1 MNENLGPMPATSSP
15 SVISTMRRYQ
25 RRALFGGGIF
35 LTVMVLATFGFAVVS
50 IVRAYVDNER
60 RELEIEGRKII
71 SEFVKAEIAVRSS
84 VHLAEM
90 VWNQTPPAA
99 ADAVARFHESGGRL
113 VQQPASGTSALIVG
127 RPAADIARSD
137 LERFIALANYAADTT
152 AATVTAQGFAFSAYV
167 YTPRRDLAALV
178 PVKWPDEAQLD
189 AALADRAAL
198 FDALTRNAD
207 GPIEPVAITDPS
219 GLRAARWTGPYRN
232 PLTGLP
238 ATRLSTYA
246 LDAGGK
252 PFAVFVYEAPL
263 ALTTRLLSIDH
274 FGGTFAITDH
284 AGVLVAAGKGGADRP
299 EVLAAVQE
307 PGAGSGPG
315 ITFRRAANGVHVVSA
330 PIGLTG
336 WRLSYAYTWG
346 DVLAGVWPQIRWT
359 PVVTLGLIALL
370 WSLLWWY
377 NKRVFAPMLERS
389 ERAAEIEHLNRLL
402 VETAPVGLGV
412 IDAHSGR
419 PMLRSPAMVDVA
431 GNVVTEAPSLSAEIV
446 RRFASGGGDGL
457 MHGDIA
463 LPTRDGGH
471 VDLAVRLTQARYQN
485 ADVLV
490 AAFTDVTDKKRTEQ
504 ALREAKQAADAARR
518 AADEANRAKSTFLAT
533 MSHEIRTPLNAIL
546 GNLELVRRMAL
557 PPQAE
562 ERLQVVG
569 ASSNALL
576 GIISDVLDFS
586 KIEAGHMAIESIPF
600 DPAAVVAEVAAIF
613 APVAQE
619 KGLQFDCIVERE
631 HLAPHYLGD
640 PTRIRQIAANLL
652 SNAVKFTDAGDVLI
666 EIYAKE
672 DAAAQPGIVIGVSD
686 SGIGMSQEQQA
697 HLFEPFAQAD
707 STITRRFG
715 GSGLGLALCR
725 RLVALMGGSIE
736 LRSAPGDGSQFT
748 VRLPLAPC
756 AAPLPAADAAAD
768 ATSNT
773 AASPGLKVLAVDDQ
787 APNRELIR
795 MQLETLGY
803 QVDLAGN
810 GSEALRHFNEGSYD
824 LLLTDLSM
832 PGMDGCALARC
843 LREQGV
849 GVPIVAMT
857 AHAEVEEHRRCTEA
871 GIDAV
876 LVKPV
881 LLDTLDRTL
890 RRLLRAEAPAKAR
903 AASGEGIGAGRLP
916 EKVRAALFDS
926 THGLLASLRA
936 AAEPPVPE
944 ALLRDLHALRGMFA
958 MIRETGVVESCAHLE
973 QQVKRDDLEELP
985 AALERLAT
993 LAQETLARRS
1003 V

>member
-1 MNENLGPMPATSSP
+1 MNEDRGRLPSPQPP
-15 SVISTMRRYQ
+15 SVISAMRRYQ
-25 RRALFGGGIF
+25 RLALFGGGIF
-35 LTVMVLATFGFAVVS
+35 LTVMVLATFGFAVAS
-50 IVRAYVDNER
+50 MLRAYVDNER
-60 RELEIEGRKII
+60 RELEIEGRRII

-90 VWNQTPPAA
+90 VWNQNPPAA
-99 ADAVARFHESGGRL
+99 ADAIARFHENGGRL
-113 VQQPASGTSALIVG
+113 VLQPASGASALIAG
-127 RPAADIARSD
+127 RPDAALSQAD
-137 LERFIALANYAADTT
+137 LGRFIALTNYAADTT

-167 YTPRRDLAALV
+167 YTPQRDLAALV
-178 PVKWPDEAQLD
+178 PVRWPTEAQLD

-207 GPIEPVAITDPS
+207 GPIEPAAITDSS

-246 LDAGGK
+246 LDANGK

-263 ALTTRLLSIDH
+263 ALTTNLLSIDR

-284 AGVLVAAGKGGADRP
+284 AGALVAASKGSADRP

-307 PGAGSGPG
+307 PVSGPG
-315 ITFRRAANGVHVVSA
+315 ITARRAGNGVHVVSA

-336 WRLSYAYTWG
+336 WRLAYAYSWR

-359 PVVTLGLIALL
+359 PALTLGLIALL
-370 WSLLWWY
+370 WTLLWWY

-402 VETAPVGLGV
+402 IETAPVGLGV
-412 IDAHSGR
+412 INAHSGQ

-431 GNVVTEAPSLSAEIV
+431 GSVVTEAPSLSAEIV
-446 RRFASGGGDGL
+446 RRFTPGSGDGP

-463 LPTRDGGH
+463 LPTRDGSH
-471 VDLAVRLTQARYQN
+471 IDLAVRLTQARYQN

-490 AAFTDVTDKKRTEQ
+490 TAFTDITDKKRTEQ

-546 GNLELVRRMAL
+546 GNLELVRRMTL
-557 PPQAE
+557 PPQAD
-562 ERLQVVG
+562 ERLKVVG

-586 KIEAGHMAIESIPF
+586 KIEAGRMSIESIAF
-600 DPAAVVAEVAAIF
+600 DPAAVVSEVAAIF

-631 HLAPHYLGD
+631 HLASHYLGD
-640 PTRIRQIAANLL
+640 PTRIRQIASNLL
-652 SNAVKFTDAGDVLI
+652 SNAIKFTDAGDVLI

-672 DAAAQPGIVIGVSD
+672 DAATHPGIVIGVSD

-697 HLFEPFAQAD
+697 RLFEPFAQAD

-748 VRLPLAPC
+748 VKLPLVPTT
-756 AAPLPAADAAAD
+756 APLPAAGDQ
-768 ATSNT
+768 T
-773 AASPGLKVLAVDDQ
+773 ALPNIKVLAVDDQ

-810 GSEALRHFNEGSYD
+810 GGEALRRFNEGCYD
-824 LLLTDLSM
+824 FLLTDLSM

-849 GVPIVAMT
+849 NVPIVAMT

-876 LVKPV
+876 LVKPL
-881 LLDTLDRTL
+881 LLDTLGRTL
-890 RRLLRAEAPAKAR
+890 RRLLRADVAPAAR
-903 AASGEGIGAGRLP
+903 IAAGEGIGAGRLP

-926 THGLLASLRA
+926 THGLLASLQA
-936 AAEPPVPE
+936 AAEPPVRE
-944 ALLRDLHALRGMFA
+944 TLLRDLHALRGMFA
-958 MIRETGVVESCAHLE
+958 MIRETGVVDACARLE
-973 QQVKRDDLEELP
+973 QQVKGDDFDGLP
-985 AALERLAT
+985 ATLEQLAT
-993 LAQETLARRS
+993 LARETLARRS
-1003 V
+1003 A